1 MLDRLSRP
9 RTAAILAAA
18 IVVVLAFVNG
28 LDFPLSVPSLVRQTG
43 HRYLDMCAFC
53 SASQIHAE
61 LVGLGEHGRLL
72 QGVLFS
78 TIDILIPGLSLLA
91 GLAVIGATTRHMRH
105 RRLLLA
111 LPIIAAALDIIEN
124 AAIIALLVAFPAPAP
139 SLAALQGI
147 VSGLKFIAYLAV
159 VVAMLVLTAISL
171 ARRLRK

>member
-18 IVVVLAFVNG
+18 IAIVLAVVNG

-78 TIDILIPGLSLLA
+78 TIDILLPGLSLLA
-91 GLAVIGATTRHMRH
+91 GL
-105 RRLLLA
+105 
-111 LPIIAAALDIIEN
+111 
-124 AAIIALLVAFPAPAP
+124 
-139 SLAALQGI
+139 
-147 VSGLKFIAYLAV
+147 
-159 VVAMLVLTAISL
+159 AMLVLTAISL

>member
-1 MLDRLSRP
+1 MQDRLSRP

-18 IVVVLAFVNG
+18 IAIVLALGNG
-28 LDFPLSVPSLVRQTG
+28 LDFPRSVPSLVRQTG

-91 GLAVIGATTRHMRH
+91 GLVVI
-105 RRLLLA
+105 
-111 LPIIAAALDIIEN
+111 
-124 AAIIALLVAFPAPAP
+124 
-139 SLAALQGI
+139 
-147 VSGLKFIAYLAV
+147 
-159 VVAMLVLTAISL
+159 AISL

>member
-18 IVVVLAFVNG
+18 IAIALAVVNG

-111 LPIIAAALDIIEN
+111 LPIIAAALDIVEN

-147 VSGLKFIAYLAV
+147 VSGLKFIAFLSV
-159 VVAMLVLTAISL
+159 VVVLFVLSVFL
-171 ARRLRK
+171 FVWRLR